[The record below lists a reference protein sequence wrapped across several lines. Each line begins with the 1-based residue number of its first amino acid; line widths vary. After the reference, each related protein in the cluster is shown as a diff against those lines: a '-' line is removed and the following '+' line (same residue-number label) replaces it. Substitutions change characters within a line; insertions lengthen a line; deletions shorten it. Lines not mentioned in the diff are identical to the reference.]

1 MDVSSFMPFGG
12 TDVRYAELDDAR
24 VVVLPVYFE
33 VTPSYMG
40 GSRYGAYH
48 LLRASAEMEPMDEE
62 LLLDWSDAGV
72 HTAPALIPESNPEKG
87 VAAIRAEAGRYMKMN
102 KPLLSV
108 GGDHAVTIGLVQAA
122 ADVYGS
128 VGVLQIDAHLDLR
141 DAYNGSRYNHACVM
155 RRVADDMKL
164 PFVQV
169 GIRSV
174 APEEGV
180 YMREKGI
187 RPFFAH
193 DIAESGSDAWMD
205 AVVARLPETVYIS
218 IDLDGLDPSVV
229 PGTGTPEPGGLTY
242 RQVAGLIRKVGKNR
256 RVIGADINEL
266 VKIDGSVVSEF
277 TAARLAGKVIAY
289 CWLDTDAGE

>member
-12 TDVRYAELDDAR
+12 TDVRYTELDAAR

-48 LLRASAEMEPMDEE
+48 LLRASAELEPMDEE
-62 LLLDWSDAGV
+62 LLLDWRDAGIY
-72 HTAPALIPESNPEKG
+72 TAPALIPENDPEKG
-87 VAAIRAEAGRYMKMN
+87 VEKIRAEAEWYMTMGR
-102 KPLLSV
+102 PLLSV
-108 GGDHAVTIGLVQAA
+108 GGDHAVTIGLVRAA

-141 DAYNGSRYNHACVM
+141 DSYNGSRYNHACVM

-174 APEEGV
+174 APEEGA
-180 YMREKGI
+180 YIREKGI

-205 AVVARLPETVYIS
+205 EVVARLPETVYMT
-218 IDLDGLDPSVV
+218 IDLDGLDPAEM

-242 RQVAGLIRKVGKNR
+242 RQVARLIRKVGESR

-266 VKIDGSVVSEF
+266 VKIEGSVVSEF
-277 TAARLAGKVIAY
+277 TAARLAGKVIVH
-289 CWLDTDAGE
+289 CWVHQ

>member
-12 TDVRYAELDDAR
+12 TDVRYTELNEAR

-48 LLRASAEMEPMDEE
+48 LLKASAEMEPMDEE
-62 LLLDWSDAGV
+62 LLLDWSDAGIY
-72 HTAPALIPESNPEKG
+72 TAPALIPENDPEKG
-87 VAAIRAEAGRYMKMN
+87 VERIRAEAEWYMKMGR
-102 KPLLSV
+102 PLLSV
-108 GGDHAVTIGLVQAA
+108 GGDHAVTIGLVRAA

-128 VGVLQIDAHLDLR
+128 VGVLQVDAHLDLR
-141 DAYNGSRYNHACVM
+141 DSYNGSRYNHACVM
-155 RRVADDMKL
+155 RRVADDMQL
-164 PFVQV
+164 PIVQV

-174 APEEGV
+174 APEEGD
-180 YMREKGI
+180 YIREKGI

-205 AVVARLPETVYIS
+205 EVVARLPETVYVS
-218 IDLDGLDPSVV
+218 IDLDGLDPAAV
-229 PGTGTPEPGGLTY
+229 PGTGTPEPGGLSY
-242 RQVAGLIRKVGKNR
+242 RQVAGLIRKVGENR

-266 VKIDGSVVSEF
+266 VKIEGSVVSEF
-277 TAARLAGKVIAY
+277 TAARLAGKVIVH
-289 CWLDTDAGE
+289 CWVNKL